1 MEIIKSKRFLFFLYI
16 MDFSKRR
23 RRRRTIDRMI
33 REDKIGECRD
43 ERSIPVGKKKKKW
56 YTYAMCKGLDYRC
69 TDWLPSNFRLC
80 CDCEACWP
88 SFRNNHRLSQ
98 PRADSRCCSACTHR
112 RYHRRSL
119 RRYHHRR
126 LRLHHRL
133 LSSRNYRLEIETC
146 PSDELVSISSFCSLR
161 FAYCTG
167 TRRRSTCTLITFD
180 FNRVRF

>member
-1 MEIIKSKRFLFFLYI
+1 
-16 MDFSKRR
+16 MDSSKRR
-23 RRRRTIDRMI
+23 RRIIDRI
-33 REDKIGECRD
+33 DRKIKLEDAETRFGDSCRK
-43 ERSIPVGKKKKKW
+43 ERKKEW

-69 TDWLPSNFRLC
+69 TDWLPSNFRSC

-88 SFRNNHRLSQ
+88 NFRNNHRRSQ
-98 PRADSRCCSACTHR
+98 PRVDSRCCFACRHR
-112 RYHRRSL
+112 RYHRRFL

-167 TRRRSTCTLITFD
+167 TRRRST
-180 FNRVRF
+180 

>member
-1 MEIIKSKRFLFFLYI
+1 
-16 MDFSKRR
+16 
-23 RRRRTIDRMI
+23 MI
-33 REDKIGECRD
+33 GEDKIGKCRD
-43 ERSIPVGKKKKKW
+43 KVDSSFVGKIKKKRKW
-56 YTYAMCKGLDYRC
+56 YTYATCKGLDYRC

-88 SFRNNHRLSQ
+88 NFRNNHRRSQ
-98 PRADSRCCSACTHR
+98 PRVDSRCCFACTHR

-167 TRRRSTCTLITFD
+167 TRRRSTCT
-180 FNRVRF
+180 

>member
-1 MEIIKSKRFLFFLYI
+1 MWTSAVGLRWSVVVLRE
-16 MDFSKRR
+16 
-23 RRRRTIDRMI
+23 RTHSRP
-33 REDKIGECRD
+33 R
-43 ERSIPVGKKKKKW
+43 
-56 YTYAMCKGLDYRC
+56 TYRKCHTVRAAMCKGLDYRC

-133 LSSRNYRLEIETC
+133 LSSRNYRLEIETVC
-146 PSDELVSISSFCSLR
+146 PFRRATVFLYRHRELSCVRVKRCCR
-161 FAYCTG
+161 TG
-167 TRRRSTCTLITFD
+167 GWRRRWMTRSRTPRCAR
-180 FNRVRF
+180 NSSVSASGHAV